1 MGRITRRELL
11 SSSTVVAGT
20 SLLGL
25 PVLGQAE
32 GTAPGR
38 RLKIV
43 VSGAHPDDPES
54 AAGGTMARYVDASHD
69 VIALYLTRGEAG
81 IRGKSHEQA
90 AAIRTVEA
98 EKACKILG
106 ARPLFAGQ
114 IDGSTEINAAR
125 YDQFRELLLGEKPDV
140 VFTHWPVDTHRDHR
154 VCSLLTY
161 DAFLASKRAFA
172 LYYFEVMT
180 GAQTQSF
187 RPTNYVDITA
197 TEQRKRDS
205 CFAHASQDPPH
216 FYDLHDLM
224 SAFRGQEHGC
234 KHAEAFVHHDLAP
247 VGVLP

>member
-11 SSSTVVAGT
+11 SSSTVAAGT

-25 PVLGQAE
+25 PVLGEAE
-32 GTAPGR
+32 ASAPIR

-43 VSGAHPDDPES
+43 VCGAHPDDPES
-54 AAGGTMARYVDASHD
+54 AAGGTMARCADAGHEI
-69 VIALYLTRGEAG
+69 IALYLTRGEAG
-81 IRGKSHEQA
+81 IRRKSHEQA
-90 AAIRTVEA
+90 AAIRTAEA
-98 EKACKILG
+98 GNACKILN

-125 YDQFRELLLGEKPDV
+125 YDEFHTVLLGEKPDI

-154 VCSLLTY
+154 VASLLTY
-161 DAFLASKRAFA
+161 DAFLASGRSFA

-180 GAQTQSF
+180 GTQTQSF
-187 RPTNYVDITA
+187 RPTHYVDITQ
-197 TEQRKRDS
+197 TEPRKRAA

-216 FYDLHDLM
+216 FYDLHALM

-234 KHAEAFVHHDLAP
+234 KHAEAFVHHDQAP
-247 VGVLP
+247 PGPLP